1 MQIFE
6 LGRAWARR
14 ASELEENSRL
24 LLIEA
29 KANADIFVKLVMSE
43 FQAG

>member
-6 LGRAWARR
+6 LGRAWAR

-29 KANADIFVKLVMSE
+29 EANADIYVKLVVSE